1 MLNILRNRILIER
14 RRVLQWLARW
24 KIKRNKIL
32 WANLQ
37 EYLHKTK
44 STGCGY
50 IDYWYLYQ
58 YIRKHKPV
66 EILECG
72 TGVTTLIIATALME
86 IESEGHGVGRVTS
99 MDSHKEY
106 LEMSSKLL
114 PHNLKKYVDFNLSD
128 VKEDYFSIYRGV
140 RYNDIPNRE
149 YDFVFIDGPD
159 YKSPSDGML
168 TFDFDFLY
176 VLMKSNKP
184 VAGMVDKRVSTCYV
198 LQQLLGTKKI
208 KYDPVAHLGFIKPS
222 TKTDLLT
229 IDKVTPSLTFSDS
242 FRAVTSTKL
251 IYSRKHH

>member
-1 MLNILRNRILIER
+1 M
-14 RRVLQWLARW
+14 LQWLARI
-24 KIKRNKIL
+24 KIKRNKVL
-32 WANLQ
+32 WNNLQ
-37 EYLHKTK
+37 EYLAKTK

-58 YIRKHKPV
+58 YIRDNKPV

-72 TGVTTLIIATALME
+72 TGVTTVVIATALME
-86 IESEGHGVGRVTS
+86 LESQGHGVGRITS

-106 LEMSSKLL
+106 LDMSRALL
-114 PHNLKKYVDFNLSD
+114 PEHLRKYVDFNLSD
-128 VKEDYFSIYRGV
+128 VTEDFFSIYRGV
-140 RYNDIPNRE
+140 RYKSIPTRE

-159 YKSPSDGML
+159 YKSPLDGML

-176 VLMKSNKP
+176 VLQQSKTP

-198 LQQLLGTKKI
+198 LQQLLGLDRV

-229 IDKVTPSLTFSDS
+229 IDTITPSLTFSDS
-242 FRAVTSTKL
+242 YRAVFPTKL
-251 IYSRKHH
+251 IYSRK